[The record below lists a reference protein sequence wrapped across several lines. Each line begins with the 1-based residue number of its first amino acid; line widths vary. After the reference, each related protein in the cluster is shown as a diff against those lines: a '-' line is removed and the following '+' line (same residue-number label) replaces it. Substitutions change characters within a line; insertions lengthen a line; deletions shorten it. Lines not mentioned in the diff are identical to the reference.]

1 MKKNHLCS
9 KGFTLLEIIIS
20 LGLVALVSGM
30 TMVSFNGLNNKQSLD
45 KQIDFIKLAISKTRN
60 DALNSKNGANQT
72 FTFATTSI
80 TYDGLTIDLDNGVQ
94 LSSYTTGVKSIIF
107 ARITGFPNATGT
119 IVYKLQ
125 KGSTVI
131 ATSSININNLGII
144 E

>member
-1 MKKNHLCS
+1 MKINHSCS

-20 LGLVALVSGM
+20 LSLVAMLSGLIL
-30 TMVSFNGLNNKQSLD
+30 VSFNALNNKQSLD
-45 KQIDFIKLAISKTRN
+45 TQIDFIKLAITKTRN
-60 DALNSKNGANQT
+60 DALNSRNAADQT

-94 LSSYTTGVKSIIF
+94 LSSYTTPAKSIIF

-131 ATSSININNLGII
+131 ATSSISINNLGII